1 MFVLALGLLITA
13 LTPAQVV
20 PWYHQS
26 DVAQSL
32 SGTRNLPGETPP
44 TQTLQVPLPAETNKG
59 YLGLVWLLVAM
70 IPAALGGGVLQ
81 PAINSTITRSVGADE
96 IGGTL
101 GISAALLSGANALAP
116 VLGGALFQ
124 WVSPSF
130 PFIVGSLVLLGLGFW
145 SRRVLH

>member
-1 MFVLALGLLITA
+1 MSNPQNPVT
-13 LTPAQVV
+13 
-20 PWYHQS
+20 
-26 DVAQSL
+26 
-32 SGTRNLPGETPP
+32 
-44 TQTLQVPLPAETNKG
+44 AETNKG

-101 GISAALLSGANALAP
+101 GISEALLSGANALAP